1 MASSGLTGD
10 DDGAPIFDSLAK
22 FYTSVA
28 IVWTVVIATGAGLLI
43 ANRHEQYIRI
53 RNLSLVLSAVGCLHV
68 YWILCLV
75 AYSMNGKYP
84 CVAEYWVMSIYLPLG
99 IALFQAN
106 SMQLLSVFGIQQK
119 LLLATHRPYVPRLT
133 DRTSSSGRWLDKWRQ
148 WNLVQRT
155 EFGIVVGMIVQVS
168 TYALKRARPVGHEA
182 FQIFSSNIDIVS
194 IVNSGALYLPHL
206 TKISNVRHLGC
217 AGQSLGMSTRAGMV
231 SPPHKPWKY
240 TMCPLNCSDQE
251 GSQDS
256 IYPLAINMVVAICAI
271 RLVEDTRYPRCPPLA
286 TPDHHLPDR

>member
-10 DDGAPIFDSLAK
+10 DDGAPIWDSLAK

-43 ANRHEQYIRI
+43 AHRNEPYIRI

-75 AYSMNGKYP
+75 AYSMNGRYP

-133 DRTSSSGRWLDKWRQ
+133 GRTSSSGRYLEKWRQ

-155 EFGIVVGMIVQVS
+155 EFGIVVGMVIQVS
-168 TYALKRARPVGHEA
+168 TSLCADACAPVGHDLFQA
-182 FQIFSSNIDIVS
+182 FTSNTRTLTT
-194 IVNSGALYLPHL
+194 VNSGALYLPYL
-206 TKISNVRHLGC
+206 SKISNVRHLGC
-217 AGQSLGMSTRAGMV
+217 AGQSLGMSTRTGMV
-231 SPPHKPWKY
+231 SPHQVPCIHW
-240 TMCPLNCSDQE
+240 LD
-251 GSQDS
+251 
-256 IYPLAINMVVAICAI
+256 
-271 RLVEDTRYPRCPPLA
+271 
-286 TPDHHLPDR
+286 